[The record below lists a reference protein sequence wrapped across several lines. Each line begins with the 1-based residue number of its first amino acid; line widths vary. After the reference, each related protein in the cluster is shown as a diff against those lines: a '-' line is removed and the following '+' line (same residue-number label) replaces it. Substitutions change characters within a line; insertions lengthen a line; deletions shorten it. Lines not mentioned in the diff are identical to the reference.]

1 MWYSSRFGKFQQDPE
16 NTSDIQKSLQAPHES
31 QGNGQNS
38 TGSEDLIAESGSIS
52 NASNEKRKVSREDI
66 ELVRYLVTKFDLL
79 PISSGSGKQVVSIL
93 IFSGSKSHR
102 ALSSAVYE

>member
-1 MWYSSRFGKFQQDPE
+1 M
-16 NTSDIQKSLQAPHES
+16 QAPHES

-38 TGSEDLIAESGSIS
+38 TGSEDLIAESGLIS

-66 ELVRYLVTKFDLL
+66 ELVRYLIKFDFL
-79 PISSGSGKQVVSIL
+79 PINSGSGKQVVSIL